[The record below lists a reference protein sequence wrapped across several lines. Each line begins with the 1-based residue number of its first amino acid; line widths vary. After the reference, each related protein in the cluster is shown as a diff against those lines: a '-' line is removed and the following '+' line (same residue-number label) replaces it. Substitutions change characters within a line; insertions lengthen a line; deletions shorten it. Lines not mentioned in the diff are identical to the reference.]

1 MTKEFGIDIIQSF
14 WMRLK
19 CFLVLFFFFLKREM
33 KTYASVEEG

>member
-19 CFLVLFFFFLKREM
+19 CFLFFFFLKREM